1 MSTSDDTPVTY
12 SQDETR
18 RIHTM
23 LDMPKDPV
31 LCPQCGEPMR
41 IGNPC
46 VTERG
51 RVFQLRCKPCHRTAV
66 IRNDPDA

>member
-1 MSTSDDTPVTY
+1 MSTDDDTPVTY
-12 SQDETR
+12 STEEMQ
-18 RIHTM
+18 RIRTM
-23 LDMPKDPV
+23 LDIPRGQL
-31 LCPQCGEPMR
+31 LCPRCGEPMD

-51 RVFQLRCKPCHRTAV
+51 RVFQLRCKPCHCTAV